1 MISLN
6 KRFEPS
12 TSPFCKALV
21 NGDLVLIEQIESA
34 PIDIIEKLIPLC
46 EEIPEL
52 KIIKGTEEITY
63 KQNST
68 EMNKKI
74 HIIISEY
81 FSYLILII
89 RKKGFILHYLSN
101 I

>member
-6 KRFEPS
+6 KRFEPL

-21 NGDLVLIEQIESA
+21 NGDLVLIDQIESA

-52 KIIKGTEEITY
+52 KIIKGTEEIIC

-74 HIIISEY
+74 HNNFRIFFTFNPSLY
-81 FSYLILII
+81 
-89 RKKGFILHYLSN
+89 
-101 I
+101 

>member
-12 TSPFCKALV
+12 TFPFCKALV